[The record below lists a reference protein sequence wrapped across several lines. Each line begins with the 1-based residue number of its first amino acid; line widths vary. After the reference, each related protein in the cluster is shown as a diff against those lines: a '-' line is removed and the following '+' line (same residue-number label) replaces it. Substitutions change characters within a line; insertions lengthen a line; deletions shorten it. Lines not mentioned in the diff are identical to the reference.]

1 MPIEGWIPPSGQTVT
16 KIPHNSTERR
26 SDGGYALVN
35 AIWILTLAAGI
46 AALMMA
52 RAVRESQILA
62 FDHRQF
68 NAENMIA
75 NTREA
80 SLADLW
86 FDAGEVQALQTGA
99 FVQYRFGKMV
109 GRVKISSE
117 SERIDLN
124 EGDLGAL
131 DALMATDG
139 IIATQRQALLA
150 ALAEYRHAHQ
160 RIETLAAARALMD
173 NIGISPMSADCL
185 IDSATISSNLTVPLP
200 RSGDLRRDAPLR
212 LDIIVPNR
220 ARQIFITLPNLQ
232 PGTYGYVI
240 EHLATACP
248 VENM

>member
-1 MPIEGWIPPSGQTVT
+1 MT
-16 KIPHNSTERR
+16 KIPHSSAERR
-26 SDGGYALVN
+26 SDSGYVLVN

-52 RAVRESQILA
+52 RVARESQILA

-75 NTREA
+75 NIREA

-86 FDAGEVQALQTGA
+86 FDAREAQALHSGA
-99 FVQYRFGKMV
+99 FVEYRFGQMV

-124 EGDLGAL
+124 DGDLGAL

-139 IIATQRQALLA
+139 IVATQRQALLA
-150 ALAEYRHAHQ
+150 ALFEYRNAHH
-160 RIETLAAARALMD
+160 RIESLAAARALMED
-173 NIGISPMSADCL
+173 IGISPMSADCL
-185 IDSATISSNLTVPLP
+185 IDSATISSNLTAPLP
-200 RSGDLRRDAPLR
+200 DGADLRRDAPLR